1 MEAKTLVLP
10 TDGGRPNFETGE
22 IFFIGTATVLL
33 RYAGFT
39 ILTDPNFLHK
49 GDHVHLHYVRPVG

>member
-1 MEAKTLVLP
+1 MEPARKLVLP
-10 TDGGRPNFETGE
+10 TDGSQSNFETGE

-39 ILTDPNFLHK
+39 ILTDPNFLHQ
-49 GDHVHLHYVRPVG
+49 GDSTLR